1 MWALNLPKL
10 DFLEAAMLEND
21 KSQTFQLHA
30 TIHGRVQGV
39 GFRAFV
45 EQTAHSLG
53 LTGWVRNRWDSAVET
68 AAEGPR
74 PALEQFLAALY
85 RGPRSSNVSDVDF
98 DWQPATGEF
107 KDFRVRMTE

>member
-1 MWALNLPKL
+1 MT
-10 DFLEAAMLEND
+10 END
-21 KSQTFQLHA
+21 ASQIFQLHA

-45 EQTAHSLG
+45 EQTAHHLN
-53 LTGWVRNRWDSAVET
+53 LRGWVRNRWDDTVET
-68 AAEGPR
+68 AAEGSR

-85 RGPRSSNVSDVDF
+85 RGPRSSNVTDVDF
-98 DWQPATGEF
+98 DWHPGTGEF